1 MVEMENS
8 LQNDAKLKFENVKE
22 YAYNGLKSKEFS
34 IQIASE
40 TFINNDD
47 VVKAAFDHTFRVYVI
62 ENMNQMN
69 NDEIKQV
76 LDLAVL
82 AAQKK
87 LCMPTTP
94 IFIINDL
101 LSSLTIEKCP
111 DVFCYLEDN
120 SHTWKSVS

>member
-8 LQNDAKLKFENVKE
+8 LQKDAKLKFENVKE
-22 YAYNGLKSKEFS
+22 YAYNCLKSRELDIK
-34 IQIASE
+34 IATE
-40 TFINNDD
+40 TFNNNDD
-47 VVKAAFDHTFRVYVI
+47 VVKAAFDHTFRVYII
-62 ENMNQMN
+62 ENTNAMNIE
-69 NDEIKQV
+69 DTKQI

-120 SHTWKSVS
+120 SHTWKSVN